1 MEIIK
6 TTHLNH
12 FGLFCRANDT
22 AFSFAGQEGLLT
34 TFLSFF
40 FFDQLFKHATFNKN
54 RKRMASLIEENFL
67 RWIHQ
72 STRLLGRVNKLLLC
86 WNQRRN

>member
-1 MEIIK
+1 
-6 TTHLNH
+6 
-12 FGLFCRANDT
+12 
-22 AFSFAGQEGLLT
+22 
-34 TFLSFF
+34 
-40 FFDQLFKHATFNKN
+40 
-54 RKRMASLIEENFL
+54 MASLIEENFL